1 MATTRSDA
9 ELRIMQNTDGR
20 WYWEV
25 ISAKTVIARGIA
37 ETEPE
42 ACRQAHDAGRR
53 AKVMDD

>member
-20 WYWEV
+20 
-25 ISAKTVIARGIA
+25 IA

-53 AKVMDD
+53 VKVMDD